1 MISKLSTEELIKVHK
16 TIAEKEMKP
25 IIEKIESDQEEFKQS
40 VAQIEGMKAQVVQ
53 YIAEVNR
60 NIKPINLS
68 MQAKRTSI
76 QSNIRSLATICNEAN
91 AKIAPLLIQQQQ
103 QQQQQRFHRVQ
114 QPQQNTC
121 QLVAPKVP
129 MPVMYPPTCLALATT
144 DARPYALYDD
154 DDDDSDDGYGY

>member
-1 MISKLSTEELIKVHK
+1 MISKLSTEELIKVYK
-16 TIAEKEMKP
+16 TIAEQEMKP

-60 NIKPINLS
+60 NIKPINAS

-91 AKIAPLLIQQQQ
+91 AKIAPLLQQQLTNSHQQQQ
-103 QQQQQRFHRVQ
+103 QSINLFHSSQHVH
-114 QPQQNTC
+114 QPQQNTS

-129 MPVMYPPTCLALATT
+129 LPVMPPTCFVAAP
-144 DARPYALYDD
+144 RFV
-154 DDDDSDDGYGY
+154 DSAPLRVEF